1 MVGTRVEDAV
11 QRLKGVFL
19 EIPGTQLT
27 LGDAS
32 RLTGL
37 ESDVCRVILDALEDA
52 RFVRRRQDGLFV
64 QRTAESPEA

>member
-64 QRTAESPEA
+64 QRTAESPDA